1 MGALLGRI
9 IPVLIT
15 ILSGVGVAKVLDKTA
30 ADKIP
35 NYVNPYTDDQ
45 GINWRRVI
53 WTVITVAVG
62 TILAAFI
69 VRKLRLKIK
78 V

>member
-1 MGALLGRI
+1 MYALFARI
-9 IPVLIT
+9 IPVFIT
-15 ILSGVGVAKVLDKTA
+15 VLSGVGVSKVLDKVA

-35 NYVNPYTDDQ
+35 NYVNPYTDEE
-45 GINWRRVI
+45 GINWKRVI
-53 WTVITVAVG
+53 WTAITVAVG

-69 VRKLRLKIK
+69 VRKLRLKLK